1 MKNRLSRFSLISSC
15 LGQVL
20 LARLGRDNITSIRK
34 ENQPLFP
41 YLKLLGTIVW
51 PNLRAAVAKALE
63 T

>member
-15 LGQVL
+15 LGQEV
-20 LARLGRDNITSIRK
+20 LARLGRDNIRK

-41 YLKLLGTIVW
+41 YLKLLGTIVC
-51 PNLRAAVAKALE
+51 PNLRAAVENALE